1 MKKWL
6 VLGAMVLSGFTQA
19 AIVAG
24 KDYNVLPKAQPTAP
38 GKIGVVE
45 FFSYSCIHCYNL
57 EPVMASWKKSQPADV
72 AVSREQ
78 VMWGK
83 NMEGFVK
90 LQATMKATGTEEK
103 LHRPAFEAVMKQRIN
118 LGDEAVLAGW
128 IAKQPGVDG
137 KRFME
142 TFKSF
147 GMQAAVNRAAKL
159 TRDYQVEGTPLVV
172 VAGKYAVAPAEPQR
186 IVQVVDELVAKV
198 RAEKK

>member
-6 VLGAMVLSGFTQA
+6 VMGLMLISGLAQA

-24 KDYNVLPKAQPTAP
+24 KDYTVLPKVQPTPA
-38 GKIGVVE
+38 GKIAVVE

-57 EPVMASWKKSQPADV
+57 EPAMASWKKTQPADV
-72 AVSREQ
+72 LVSSEQ
-78 VMWGK
+78 VVWGK
-83 NMEGFVK
+83 NMEGFAK

-118 LGDEAVLAGW
+118 LGDEALLAGW
-128 IAKQPGVDG
+128 VAKQPGVDA
-137 KRFME
+137 KRFMD

-147 GMQAAVNRAAKL
+147 GMQASVNRAAKL

-172 VAGKYAVAPAEPQR
+172 VGGKYAVAPADPQR
-186 IVQVVDELVAKV
+186 IVQVVNELIAKV